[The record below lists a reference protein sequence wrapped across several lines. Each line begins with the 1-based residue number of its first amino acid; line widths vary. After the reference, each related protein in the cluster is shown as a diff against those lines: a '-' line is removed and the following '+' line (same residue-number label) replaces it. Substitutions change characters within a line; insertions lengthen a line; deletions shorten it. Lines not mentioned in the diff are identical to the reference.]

1 MIKIG
6 KIKVMNESLANK
18 IAAGEVVEKC
28 VSVVKELVEN
38 SIDAGSTNIKIE
50 LKASGTREIK
60 VIDNGSGMGKEDA
73 VLAFSSYATSK
84 INNEDDLYNIA
95 TLGFRGEAL
104 PSIASVS
111 ELSIKTSTGD
121 MGSIITFKGGKMIK
135 EEKGDGRKGTMVTVK
150 NLFYNTPARL
160 KHLGSLY
167 YELAHI
173 TNYINKIALSHPDI
187 AFNLSNDGK
196 TIIFTDGSNNQL
208 KVIKA
213 IYGLEVAKKMIKIE
227 SHNDDYHLSGFISYP
242 EITRSNRNHFITLV
256 NGRVV
261 KNIGLNKAIN
271 DAYHTYKPK
280 DRYPIVVL
288 NIKADSSLIDVN
300 IHPSKID
307 VKFSKLETLKKLIEQ
322 EITNKLNSKLLIPQ
336 IEIKPKKEADI
347 YQEIK
352 LNLKRPIKEE
362 ELKYYEEEKTNKI
375 ENIIEYKESIQEE
388 SKLPLMYV
396 VGLVKGTYIVC
407 QNELGMYLIDQHAA
421 NERINYEYY
430 LKKLGAPKT
439 SITPLLLPINIEFPP
454 DEFIIIKENMALL
467 KEMGFETEEFGINT
481 ITIKAHPLWLPEN
494 YEAQAIRKIIDLI
507 IKKEQKF
514 EIMKFN
520 ERIAISIS
528 CKLAIKGNTN
538 LSIREMESLIDRLRE
553 CQNPYTCPHGR
564 PVIIFYSSYELE
576 KLFKRVM

>member
-1 MIKIG
+1 MIKIA
-6 KIKVMNESLANK
+6 KIKVMSEALATK

-50 LKASGTREIK
+50 LKEAGTKEIK
-60 VIDNGSGMGKEDA
+60 VIDNGSGMKKEDA
-73 VLAFSSYATSK
+73 LLAFSSYATSK
-84 INNEDDLYNIA
+84 INTEDDLYHI
-95 TLGFRGEAL
+95 TSLGFRGEAL

-111 ELSIKTSTGD
+111 EVTLKTSTG
-121 MGSIITFKGGKMIK
+121 GIGTLLTFKGGQMI
-135 EEKGDGRKGTMVTVK
+135 EESKGDARQGTIITVK

-167 YELAHI
+167 YELSHI
-173 TNYINKIALSHPDI
+173 TNYINKIALSHPQI
-187 AFNLSNDGK
+187 AFSLSNDNK

-213 IYGLEVAKKMIKIE
+213 IYGLEVAKKMIEINA
-227 SHNDDYHLSGFISYP
+227 HNEDYQLSGFISYP
-242 EITRSNRNHFITLV
+242 ELTRSNRNHFITLV

-261 KNIGLNKAIN
+261 RNMELNKVIN
-271 DAYHTYKPK
+271 NAYHTYKPK

-288 NIKADSSLIDVN
+288 NIKVDPSLVDVN

-307 VKFSKLETLKKLIEQ
+307 VKFSKLADLKKLIEQ
-322 EITNKLNSKLLIPQ
+322 SIISKLNSKLLIPQ
-336 IEIKPKKEADI
+336 IEAKEKIKEIP
-347 YQEIK
+347 YQEMVI
-352 LNLKRPIKEE
+352 NLDSVKEE
-362 ELKYYEEEKTNKI
+362 KI
-375 ENIIEYKESIQEE
+375 LYNEFDETVNQPQKIIKQENTKESSQV
-388 SKLPLMYV
+388 PMMYV

-430 LKKLGAPKT
+430 LKKLGSPTQK
-439 SITPLLLPINIEFPP
+439 ITPLLLPINIELPAN
-454 DEFIIIKENMALL
+454 EYIIIKENMELL
-467 KEMGFETEEFGINT
+467 IKLGFEVEEFGLNT
-481 ITIKAHPLWLPEN
+481 LIIKAHPLWLPEY
-494 YEAQAIRKIIDLI
+494 YEEQAIRRIIDLVI
-507 IKKEQKF
+507 NKEKSF
-514 EIMKFN
+514 DLIKFN
-520 ERIAISIS
+520 EQIAINIS

-538 LSIREMESLIDRLRE
+538 ISIREMENLIDRLRE

-564 PVIIFYSSYELE
+564 PVIVFYSNYELE

>member
-1 MIKIG
+1 MIKIA
-6 KIKVMNESLANK
+6 KIKVMSEALATK

-50 LKASGTREIK
+50 LKEAGTKEIK
-60 VIDNGSGMGKEDA
+60 VIDNGSGMEKEDA
-73 VLAFSSYATSK
+73 LLAFSSYATSK
-84 INNEDDLYNIA
+84 INTEDDLYHI
-95 TLGFRGEAL
+95 TSLGFRGEAL

-111 ELSIKTSTGD
+111 EVTLKTSTG
-121 MGSIITFKGGKMIK
+121 GIGTLLTFKGGQMI
-135 EEKGDGRKGTMVTVK
+135 EEAKGDARQGTIITVK

-167 YELAHI
+167 YELSHI
-173 TNYINKIALSHPDI
+173 TNYINKIALSHPQI
-187 AFNLSNDGK
+187 AFSLSNDNK

-208 KVIKA
+208 KVIKG
-213 IYGLEVAKKMIKIE
+213 IYGLEVAKKMILLQA
-227 SHNDDYHLSGFISYP
+227 HNEDYQLSGFISYP
-242 EITRSNRNHFITLV
+242 ELTRSNRNHFITLV

-261 KNIGLNKAIN
+261 RNMELNKVIN

-288 NIKADSSLIDVN
+288 NIKVDPSLVDVN

-307 VKFSKLETLKKLIEQ
+307 VKFSKLADLKKLIEQ
-322 EITNKLNSKLLIPQ
+322 SIISKLNSKLLIPQ
-336 IEIKPKKEADI
+336 IEAKEKIKEIP
-347 YQEIK
+347 YQEMVI
-352 LNLKRPIKEE
+352 NLDSVKEE
-362 ELKYYEEEKTNKI
+362 KI
-375 ENIIEYKESIQEE
+375 LYNEFDETVNQPQKIIKQENTKESSQV
-388 SKLPLMYV
+388 PMMYV

-430 LKKLGAPKT
+430 LKKLGSPTQK
-439 SITPLLLPINIEFPP
+439 ITPLLLPINIELPAN
-454 DEFIIIKENMALL
+454 EYIIIKENMKLL
-467 KEMGFETEEFGINT
+467 IKLGFEVEEFGLNT
-481 ITIKAHPLWLPEN
+481 LIIKAHPLWLPEY
-494 YEAQAIRKIIDLI
+494 YEEQAIRRIIDLVI
-507 IKKEQKF
+507 NKEKSF
-514 EIMKFN
+514 DLIKFN
-520 ERIAISIS
+520 EQIAINIS

-538 LSIREMESLIDRLRE
+538 ISIREMENLIDRLRE

-564 PVIIFYSSYELE
+564 PVIVFYSNYELE